1 MVFSPSENHKTTIKQ
16 LINRQFLYLNTSIF
30 NGKCT
35 TKCTTI
41 KKHFVFFITKMHN
54 QTHNQMHN
62 QPLKNAIFHPQMN
75 TIAPLL
81 FPLF

>member
-41 KKHFVFFITKMHN
+41 KNISFFLLQKCTTKRTTKCTTN
-54 QTHNQMHN
+54 
-62 QPLKNAIFHPQMN
+62 P
-75 TIAPLL
+75 
-81 FPLF
+81 